1 MQQAILKPA
10 GRLDTTTVANFE
22 RDVLASLA
30 TEPAWL
36 LLDFTDLEYISS
48 GGLRVVL
55 LAAKRLRGSSRRLL
69 LCGLRPQVADVFAI
83 SGLNAILSIY
93 PDRASALAAS
103 L

>member
-36 LLDFTDLEYISS
+36 LLDFTDLEVHQQRRTPGSVAGRETAARLKQAPS
-48 GGLRVVL
+48 VVRS
-55 LAAKRLRGSSRRLL
+55 AAPGRR
-69 LCGLRPQVADVFAI
+69 RFRDQR
-83 SGLNAILSIY
+83 S
-93 PDRASALAAS
+93 
-103 L
+103 

>member
-22 RDVLASLA
+22 RDVLATLG

-36 LLDFTDLEYISS
+36 LLDLADLEYISS

-55 LAAKRLRGSSRRLL
+55 LAAKRLRGSSGRLL

-93 PDRASALAAS
+93 PDRASALAAP